1 MKIKSAGKYFTSFL
15 LLISAD
21 PAGIKM
27 SYACAGHPPGILLRP
42 RQKKMYKLDTSGMF
56 VGIDRDTLFGQKDV
70 FLGSGERIIL
80 YTDGIPES
88 RNLKN
93 EQYGQDGICRSVMKN
108 QNLGLKDFLN
118 GLISDVSVFST
129 GTLQGDDITMLVI
142 EIGSD

>member
-1 MKIKSAGKYFTSFL
+1 
-15 LLISAD
+15 
-21 PAGIKM
+21 
-27 SYACAGHPPGILLRP
+27 
-42 RQKKMYKLDTSGMF
+42 MF